1 MYTTICSVQYIG
13 VNGGSYN
20 QLTVLAM
27 SKGEL
32 NETLNW
38 IFKLVKYKSPR
49 VWCIMYIVGY
59 WILVQYRVYIIQ
71 YIMLLDQQIS

>member
-38 IFKLVKYKSPR
+38 IFKLVEYKSAR

-59 WILVQYRVYIIQ
+59 WILVQCRVYIIQ
-71 YIMLLDQQIS
+71 YIILLDQQIS